1 VKGGAA
7 VTTWAQLVSFIRHE
21 YEVLDEEA
29 DEIRILI
36 RYPTDDEDEESGR
49 TQMVVVAREVMDR
62 REEWV
67 QIASPF
73 ARVHEVDLRA
83 VLAEVGNTTVVG
95 GVALIGD
102 YVVLRHSLP
111 LINLDINE
119 FVDPL
124 TLVTGSA
131 ELLERQFIGRD
142 VY

>member
-1 VKGGAA
+1 MAK
-7 VTTWAQLVSFIRHE
+7 WAELVAFIRLE
-21 YEVLDEEA
+21 YEVIGEEI

-36 RYPTDDEDEESGR
+36 RYASDDEDDQPGR
-49 TQMVVVAREVMDR
+49 TQTVVVAREVLDR
-62 REEWV
+62 REDWV

-83 VLAEVGNTTVVG
+83 VLEAVGNNTVVG
-95 GVALIGD
+95 GVVIIGE

-124 TLVTGSA
+124 VLVTGSA
-131 ELLERQFIGRD
+131 EVLERRFSRGD
-142 VY
+142 DF